1 MNHSS
6 NTPKHS
12 WLGTAKVALAKRR
25 KSTDFRGLDTKR
37 SYASFWMDQDDDDRF
52 GAVHDRAGTDLVK
65 LVKLT
70 AYRKAVTNFVKIVTK
85 QEIPVLWHGDGS
97 YTNGK
102 SITLSTDIKD
112 KTFDVTVGLAL
123 HEASHVVLTDFKFL
137 GVLFGGSLNA
147 SQSDQ
152 VTYSEQL
159 LRMRTL
165 IGRGEVRGFT
175 EHEVKALIKDVMNWV
190 EDRRIDHFVF
200 STSPG
205 YKAYYH
211 KLYDYYWNSKEVL
224 KGMLSTEYRDSSKLD
239 SYLFHIFN
247 MINPSF
253 DRKALPGLSEIVGI
267 VDLTNIARLN
277 SIQDVFDVTI
287 DIVNKI
293 FDNVSKPTFPDIQM
307 PDQQGNT
314 KSASS
319 SASSSDTP
327 SDSTNQQSTP
337 SDGDKNEQG
346 NDGDDEQSGGEQVDG
361 DQDKQSQSGP
371 ELDRSPG
378 AANAARKVLADQ
390 RNFVRG
396 ALTKKRA
403 TKKLQK
409 DLDKVANQ
417 SMEVDTVDFNG
428 KAVSC
433 LTLDYTNA
441 SKMAQFLSLYT
452 DSNNKKLSMQ
462 QRLARE
468 TELASHQYFGI
479 EPTDFC
485 SQSMYHDHVAKGL
498 ELGGLLGKKLQL
510 HNESRETVTNRLR
523 NGKIDNR
530 RLAHAGYGIESV
542 FNQLRID
549 QCKPANVHL
558 SIDGSGSMA
567 GPKWYNTVQM
577 TMAIAKA
584 ITYTQNVS
592 LQVSIRATRGDNP
605 CNILIYNSK
614 KNNLG
619 HLTNVLNHFYPRSGT
634 PEGLCFEGLMRRG
647 ILKSGDRNLDSYF
660 INISDGDPM
669 GCGSYYGEPAWRHT
683 RKQVDKMTQQL
694 GMQVL
699 SYYVEEKGWDNS
711 ETYRPVPSKQFK
723 IMYGNSASAID
734 ANSVIEIAKTMNRMF
749 LSAKR

>member
-1 MNHSS
+1 MKHSS

-12 WLGTAKVALAKRR
+12 WLGTAKDALSKRK

-37 SYASFWMDQDDDDRF
+37 SYASFWMDQDDEDRF
-52 GAVHDRAGTDLVK
+52 GTVHDRAGTDLVK

-137 GVLFGGSLNA
+137 GVLFGNSLSI
-147 SQSDQ
+147 SQSDR
-152 VTYSEQL
+152 VTYKEQV
-159 LRMRTL
+159 LRMDAL

-224 KGMLSTEYRDSSKLD
+224 RGMLSTEYRDSSKLD

-253 DRKALPGLSEIVGI
+253 DRKALPGLGEIVDL
-267 VDLTNIARLN
+267 VDLTNVARLN
-277 SIQDVFDVTI
+277 SLQDVFDVTI
-287 DIVNKI
+287 AIIDKI

-307 PDQQGNT
+307 PSESQAGGKPSPDKSSPNDQ
-314 KSASS
+314 
-319 SASSSDTP
+319 
-327 SDSTNQQSTP
+327 DSEDQDEQDSEDQ
-337 SDGDKNEQG
+337 DGGGGQEDGEQE
-346 NDGDDEQSGGEQVDG
+346 DDEQAEDG
-361 DQDKQSQSGP
+361 
-371 ELDRSPG
+371 LDSSAA
-378 AANAARKVLADQ
+378 AANAARKVLNEQ
-390 RNFVRG
+390 REFVRG
-396 ALTKKRA
+396 SITKKRA

-409 DLDKVANQ
+409 DLDKVATQ
-417 SMEVDTVDFNG
+417 DMEIDTIDFCG
-428 KAVSC
+428 KAISC
-433 LTLDYTNA
+433 LTLDYTNS
-441 SKMAQFLSLYT
+441 SKLAQFLNLHTSY
-452 DSNNKKLSMQ
+452 SNSKTSYEDRRKLQ
-462 QRLARE
+462 D
-468 TELASHQYFGI
+468 ELAANQYFGI
-479 EPTDFC
+479 ESSDFRHYPELA
-485 SQSMYHDHVAKGL
+485 SYVANGI

-530 RLAHAGYGIESV
+530 RLAHAGYGIESI
-542 FNQLRID
+542 FNQLRVD
-549 QCKPANVHL
+549 QCKPAIVHL
-558 SIDGSGSMA
+558 SIDGSGSMV
-567 GPKWYNTVQM
+567 GSKWNNTVQM
-577 TMAIAKA
+577 TIAIAKA

-592 LQVSIRATRGDNP
+592 LQVTVRATRGNNP
-605 CNILIYNSK
+605 CNILIYDSK
-614 KNNLG
+614 KNNLK
-619 HLTNVLNHFYPRSGT
+619 HIVDLLTYFYPGSGT

-647 ILKSGDRNLDSYF
+647 VLKSGDRNLDSYF

-669 GCGSYYGEPAWRHT
+669 GCGGYTGERAWRHT
-683 RKQVDKMTQQL
+683 RQQVDKMIQQL

-699 SYYVEEKGWDNS
+699 SYYVEDNYGFNTS
-711 ETYRPVPSKQFK
+711 RPVPSDKFK
-723 IMYGNSASAID
+723 TMYGTAANAID

-749 LSAKR
+749 LSAKK